1 MKIDG
6 FTEYAADETVWEARV
21 FVSDAV
27 SEYLETEGQEGRR
40 NEIAVVRVRHTLRT
54 LRRHGLARVG
64 ETGQFK
70 REGKFPSGRRRGG
83 DQVVYEAKK
92 DQVRVYGGPVTVG
105 EETVYFFVV
114 GITKKENK
122 TDQKLL
128 QRVAKILGAINDD
141 LERRK

>member
-1 MKIDG
+1 MQIDG
-6 FTEYAADETVWEARV
+6 FSEYAADEAVWEARV

-27 SEYLETEGQEGRR
+27 VEYFETEGQEGRR
-40 NEIAVVRVRHTLRT
+40 NEMAVVRVQHTLRT

-64 ETGQFK
+64 ETEQFK

-92 DQVRVYGGPVTVG
+92 DQVRVYGGPITVG
-105 EETVYFFVV
+105 RETVYLFVTGV
-114 GITKKENK
+114 TKKENRA
-122 TDQKLL
+122 DQKLL
-128 QRVAKILGAINDD
+128 QRVAKILGAISDD